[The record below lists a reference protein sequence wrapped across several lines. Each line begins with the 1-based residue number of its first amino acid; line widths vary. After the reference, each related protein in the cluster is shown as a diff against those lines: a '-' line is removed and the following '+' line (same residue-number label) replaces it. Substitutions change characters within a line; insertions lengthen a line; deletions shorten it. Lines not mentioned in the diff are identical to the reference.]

1 MSRLSRLPAAVA
13 AANAD
18 TEGAAGGLIVARASA
33 AHATHG
39 GGSGGGSET
48 ALVAAAPK
56 PTGSALNFMSGEVY
70 LRDHLDVL
78 LVPLTA
84 ELLAVRPV
92 GADVGSYMAQWI
104 SGPLMAPPG
113 TDSKGRPLA
122 ISRPSSSKHAAVGAS
137 TNVGALFP
145 AVKGAEGAD
154 PEVL

>member
-1 MSRLSRLPAAVA
+1 
-13 AANAD
+13 
-18 TEGAAGGLIVARASA
+18 
-33 AHATHG
+33 
-39 GGSGGGSET
+39 
-48 ALVAAAPK
+48 
-56 PTGSALNFMSGEVY
+56 MSGEVY

-92 GADVGSYMAQWI
+92 GADVGSYMALWL
-104 SGPLMAPPG
+104 SGPLMAQPG

-137 TNVGALFP
+137 TNVGTNVGTLFP

-154 PEVL
+154 PEAL